1 MIFIEMNIPLFK
13 KIENAK
19 TEKYAVT
26 RAIFFKMENVKFESL

>member
-1 MIFIEMNIPLFK
+1 MNISPSK

-26 RAIFFKMENVKFESL
+26 RAIFFKMKKSKI